1 MWLSAMANARVA
13 TRRRSS
19 QPSARSAQPP
29 VLPFHTETI
38 TAAWGLIWIILL
50 RQSGLC
56 IPRPMLPCQWTTRV
70 AAVNSLE
77 ASASSPS

>member
-13 TRRRSS
+13 TRSA
-19 QPSARSAQPP
+19 QLSARSAQPP

-56 IPRPMLPCQWTTRV
+56 IPRPMLPCQWTMRV
-70 AAVNSLE
+70 AAVSSLE